1 MAIMRS
7 IARRAE
13 AHPSRRRAIA
23 PILQRRHP
31 SAAATGLTAHPSTNG
46 SGGGVGGSRN
56 IVQPSVP
63 PDGTRQSE
71 RALRHVDPVAQVLQS
86 RGWRPL

>member
-13 AHPSRRRAIA
+13 AHPSRCRAIA

-63 PDGTRQSE
+63 RRNPAIVEQSAVE
-71 RALRHVDPVAQVLQS
+71 RLATLLEREVALEV
-86 RGWRPL
+86 